1 MLSGEKARRGR
12 KPKQAPLCKD
22 SDDQFKLEE
31 VELHCPEKAVE
42 VVLLKEEAPRT
53 ETAEQGEQQSKRQA
67 KNKKIKRVAKETI
80 TLTQSEPMQRSEQA
94 DPPKV
99 TAPVADDQKPCTCK
113 NGRCAKKYCV
123 CLKRG
128 SKCNPAFCTC
138 RDCENL
144 DSPEAEA
151 RRLEQLQKL
160 EDGLLIRKGCNC
172 KRNRCEQNYC
182 ICFQQG
188 LDCDPKL
195 CECQDCKNVEHL
207 NKERKEQPLKAKMSV
222 DL

>member
-1 MLSGEKARRGR
+1 M
-12 KPKQAPLCKD
+12 
-22 SDDQFKLEE
+22 
-31 VELHCPEKAVE
+31 ELHCHEKAVE
-42 VVLLKEEAPRT
+42 IVLLKEEAPRV
-53 ETAEQGEQQSKRQA
+53 EAVGQGEQESKRQA
-67 KNKKIKRVAKETI
+67 KNKKIKKTGTEKNVLA
-80 TLTQSEPMQRSEQA
+80 QPEPLLRSEQL
-94 DPPKV
+94 DPTK
-99 TAPVADDQKPCTCK
+99 AAAAVADDLKPCTCK

-128 SKCNPAFCTC
+128 AKCNPAVCTC

-151 RRLEQLQKL
+151 RRLDQQQKL

-182 ICFQQG
+182 VCFQQG

-207 NKERKEQPLKAKMSV
+207 SRERKERAKPTT
-222 DL
+222 